1 MPVNSRAKGANFE
14 REIGNLLVKDLNLIN
29 PVKRILE
36 QTRTKELPDL
46 RLGRWCIECKRYG
59 DGGEPPKE
67 WWDQVLRSCS
77 QEDSL
82 IPALVYKFNRRPI
95 KVRILASSI
104 NLEIKDNLITID
116 LLWED
121 FVKIILELFQT
132 DIQLHEERFQ
142 V

>member
-14 REIGNLLVKDLNLIN
+14 REIGNLLVQDLNLIN

-46 RLGRWCIECKRYG
+46 RLGRWCTECKRYG

-67 WWDQVLRSCS
+67 WWEQVLRSCS
-77 QEDSL
+77 AESL
-82 IPALVYKFNRRPI
+82 MPALIYKFNRRPI
-95 KVRILASSI
+95 KVRLLASSI
-104 NLEIKDNLITID
+104 NPAIQNKLITVD
-116 LLWED
+116 LLWDD
-121 FVKIILELFQT
+121 FIEIILELFQK
-132 DIQLHEERFQ
+132 DIQLHEETFQ

>member
-14 REIGNLLVKDLNLIN
+14 REIGNLLVQDLFLTN

-67 WWDQVLRSCS
+67 WWEQVLRSCS
-77 QEDSL
+77 EESL
-82 IPALVYKFNRRPI
+82 MPALIYKFNRRPI
-95 KVRILASSI
+95 KVRLLASSLNPAI
-104 NLEIKDNLITID
+104 QNKLITVD
-116 LLWED
+116 LLWDD
-121 FVKIILELFQT
+121 FIEIILELFQK

>member
-1 MPVNSRAKGANFE
+1 LPVNSRAKGANFE
-14 REIGNLLVKDLNLIN
+14 REIGNLLVQDLNLIN

-67 WWDQVLRSCS
+67 WWEQVLKSCS
-77 QEDSL
+77 AESL
-82 IPALVYKFNRRPI
+82 MPALIYKFNRRPI
-95 KVRILASSI
+95 KVRLLASSI
-104 NLEIKDNLITID
+104 NPAIQNKLITVD
-116 LLWED
+116 LLWDD
-121 FVKIILELFQT
+121 FIEIILELFQK
-132 DIQLHEERFQ
+132 DIQLHEETFQ

>member
-14 REIGNLLVKDLNLIN
+14 REIGNLLVQDLNLTN

-67 WWDQVLRSCS
+67 WWEQVLRSCS
-77 QEDSL
+77 EEL
-82 IPALVYKFNRRPI
+82 LMPALIYKFNRRPI
-95 KVRILASSI
+95 KVRVLASSI
-104 NLEIKDNLITID
+104 NPAIQNKLITVD
-116 LLWED
+116 LLWDD
-121 FVKIILELFQT
+121 FIEIILELFQK

>member
-14 REIGNLLVKDLNLIN
+14 REIANLLVQDLNLTN

-67 WWDQVLRSCS
+67 WWEQVLRSCS
-77 QEDSL
+77 EESL
-82 IPALVYKFNRRPI
+82 MPALIYKFNRRPI
-95 KVRILASSI
+95 KVRLLASPLNPAI
-104 NLEIKDNLITID
+104 QNKLITVD
-116 LLWED
+116 LLWDD
-121 FVKIILELFQT
+121 FIEIILELFQK

>member
-14 REIGNLLVKDLNLIN
+14 REIGNLLVQDLNLTN

-67 WWDQVLRSCS
+67 WWAQVLRSCS
-77 QEDSL
+77 EESL
-82 IPALVYKFNRRPI
+82 MPALIYKFNRRPI
-95 KVRILASSI
+95 KVRLLASSLNPAI
-104 NLEIKDNLITID
+104 QNKLITVD
-116 LLWED
+116 LLWDD
-121 FVKIILELFQT
+121 FIEIILELFQK

>member
-14 REIGNLLVKDLNLIN
+14 REIGNLLVQDLNLIN

-59 DGGEPPKE
+59 DGGEPPKD
-67 WWDQVLRSCS
+67 WWEQVLRSCS
-77 QEDSL
+77 EASL
-82 IPALVYKFNRRPI
+82 MPALVYKFNRRPI
-95 KVRILASSI
+95 KVRLLASSI
-104 NLEIKDNLITID
+104 NPNIQNKLVTID
-116 LLWED
+116 LLWDD
-121 FVKIILELFQT
+121 FIEIILELFQK
-132 DIQLHEERFQ
+132 DIQIHEETFQ

>member
-14 REIGNLLVKDLNLIN
+14 REIGNLLVQDLNLTN

-59 DGGEPPKE
+59 DGGEPPKD
-67 WWDQVLRSCS
+67 WWEQVLRSCS
-77 QEDSL
+77 EESL
-82 IPALVYKFNRRPI
+82 MPALIYKFNRRPI
-95 KVRILASSI
+95 KVRLLASSI
-104 NLEIKDNLITID
+104 NPLIQNKLITVD
-116 LLWED
+116 LLWDD
-121 FVKIILELFQT
+121 FIEIILELFQK

>member
-1 MPVNSRAKGANFE
+1 MVVNSRAKGANFE
-14 REIGNLLVKDLNLIN
+14 REIGNLLVKDLNLNN

-67 WWDQVLRSCS
+67 WWEQVLRSCS
-77 QEDSL
+77 EAFL
-82 IPALVYKFNRRPI
+82 MPALVYKFNRRPI
-95 KVRILASSI
+95 KVRLLASSI
-104 NLEIKDNLITID
+104 NPEIQNKLITVD
-116 LLWED
+116 LLWDD
-121 FVKIILELFQT
+121 FIEIILELFQK

>member
-14 REIGNLLVKDLNLIN
+14 REIGNLLVQDLNLTN

-67 WWDQVLRSCS
+67 WWEQVLRSCS
-77 QEDSL
+77 EGSL
-82 IPALVYKFNRRPI
+82 MPALIYKFNRRPI
-95 KVRILASSI
+95 KVRLLASSLNPAI
-104 NLEIKDNLITID
+104 QNKLITVD
-116 LLWED
+116 LLWDD
-121 FVKIILELFQT
+121 FIEIILELFQK

>member
-14 REIGNLLVKDLNLIN
+14 REIGNLLVQDLNLSN

-59 DGGEPPKE
+59 DGGEPPKD
-67 WWDQVLRSCS
+67 WWEQVLRSCS
-77 QEDSL
+77 EESL
-82 IPALVYKFNRRPI
+82 MPALIYKFNRRPI
-95 KVRILASSI
+95 KVRLLASSI
-104 NLEIKDNLITID
+104 NPLIQNKLITVD
-116 LLWED
+116 LLWDD
-121 FVKIILELFQT
+121 FIEIILELFQK

>member
-14 REIGNLLVKDLNLIN
+14 REIGNLLVQDLNLTN

-67 WWDQVLRSCS
+67 WWEQVLRSCS
-77 QEDSL
+77 EEL
-82 IPALVYKFNRRPI
+82 LMPALIYKFKRRPI
-95 KVRILASSI
+95 KVRVLASSI
-104 NLEIKDNLITID
+104 NPAIQNKLITVD
-116 LLWED
+116 LLWDD
-121 FVKIILELFQT
+121 FIEIILELFQK

>member
-1 MPVNSRAKGANFE
+1 LPVNSRAKGANFE
-14 REIGNLLVKDLNLIN
+14 REIGNLLVQDLNLIN

-67 WWDQVLRSCS
+67 WWEQVLRSCS
-77 QEDSL
+77 AESL
-82 IPALVYKFNRRPI
+82 MPALIYKFNRRPI
-95 KVRILASSI
+95 KVRLLASSI
-104 NLEIKDNLITID
+104 NPAIQNKLVTVD
-116 LLWED
+116 LLWDD
-121 FVKIILELFQT
+121 FIEIILELFQK
-132 DIQLHEERFQ
+132 DIQLHEETFQ

>member
-82 IPALVYKFNRRPI
+82 IPALVYIFNRRPI

-104 NLEIKDNLITID
+104 NSARTIAERGANSEGFKTIVQPAANAGIT
-116 LLWED
+116 
-121 FVKIILELFQT
+121 FKQT
-132 DIQLHEERFQ
+132 
-142 V
+142 

>member
-1 MPVNSRAKGANFE
+1 LAVNSRAKGANFE
-14 REIGNLLVKDLNLIN
+14 REIGNLLVKDLNLNN

-67 WWDQVLRSCS
+67 WWEQVLRSCS
-77 QEDSL
+77 EASL
-82 IPALVYKFNRRPI
+82 MPALVYKFNRRPI
-95 KVRILASSI
+95 KVRLLASSI
-104 NLEIKDNLITID
+104 NPEIQNKLITVD
-116 LLWED
+116 LLWDD
-121 FVKIILELFQT
+121 FIEIILELFQK